1 MERVRIQSIMQ
12 KSTRTSSK
20 KGYIDVKFRTRFIN
34 PLTEKRRE
42 IVSDWYSLP
51 KKKDEDGRIKLSAQ
65 VKSLIFS
72 ELQDKANILYEELT
86 KESLRKRSNITL
98 YEVWHEWHQTRIKQK
113 LVAPKTLAGEDGRYR
128 NHILP
133 HIPKETIL
141 KNIPTSLIKE
151 IIDQLYPI
159 GNHKRIAQSIKS
171 DLSSIFKYAI
181 AHDYITPDQNPM
193 PYITIGR
200 KGLSD
205 ELERLK
211 KSDIEDQYLESWELK
226 EVLSIVRKYNEQYA
240 RIFEFQ
246 ALTGMRIGEV
256 LGLKEEAIDFNKNIA
271 SVIRTRATHG
281 GASEDSYEGNVK
293 NVQSYRN
300 VQLSLRAVEILKEE
314 IQLNHHHIEFNP
326 DYKDHGWIFTSKS
339 IHKPDYNGTPLHY
352 SVLNNFLNS
361 SENGK
366 LNRKGNPR
374 RAGIDIDNKLSF
386 KKHITT
392 HIFRHTHISFL
403 AEQGVPLEAIQDR
416 VGHTRGS
423 RVTQIYLH
431 VTQKT
436 KNTITPMIDQL
447 TK

>member
-1 MERVRIQSIMQ
+1 
-12 KSTRTSSK
+12 
-20 KGYIDVKFRTRFIN
+20 
-34 PLTEKRRE
+34 
-42 IVSDWYSLP
+42 
-51 KKKDEDGRIKLSAQ
+51 
-65 VKSLIFS
+65 
-72 ELQDKANILYEELT
+72 
-86 KESLRKRSNITL
+86 
-98 YEVWHEWHQTRIKQK
+98 
-113 LVAPKTLAGEDGRYR
+113 
-128 NHILP
+128 
-133 HIPKETIL
+133 
-141 KNIPTSLIKE
+141 
-151 IIDQLYPI
+151 
-159 GNHKRIAQSIKS
+159 
-171 DLSSIFKYAI
+171 
-181 AHDYITPDQNPM
+181 M
-193 PYITIGR
+193 PYISIGR

-205 ELERLK
+205 ELDRLK

-240 RIFEFQ
+240 CIFEFQ

-293 NVQSYRN
+293 NLQSYRN
-300 VQLSLRAVEILKEE
+300 VQLSKRAIEILKEE
-314 IQLNHHHIEFNP
+314 IELNHQHIRFNP
-326 DYKDHGWIFTSKS
+326 DYKDNGWIFTSKS

-366 LNRKGNPR
+366 LNRNGNPR

-416 VGHTRGS
+416 VGHSRGS
-423 RVTQIYLH
+423 RVTEIYLH
-431 VTQKT
+431 ITKKT
-436 KNTITPMIDQL
+436 KDQL
-447 TK
+447 YLYLILLHNKCGKSVAKHKKKACPHWTNPLFSRPAISSGGLRKPLNGRGSFIRYFHNINIYIIFDTHNKTHTFVIKIIYKISFIYHYKITKIYKIFIFIIIICINTFIIINIFIIFILKITIKIILKFITNTYIIFYTFVNTFIIIKIFILYIIISFNL

>member
-1 MERVRIQSIMQ
+1 MNQITIQSIIQ
-12 KSTRTSSK
+12 KATK
-20 KGYIDVKFRTRFIN
+20 KSEKQGYIDVKFRTRFIN

-42 IVSDWYSLP
+42 ITTDWYSLP
-51 KKKDEDGRIKLSAQ
+51 NKKDENGRIKISAQ
-65 VKSLIFS
+65 VKAIIYK
-72 ELQDKANILYEELT
+72 ELQEKANQLYEELT
-86 KESLRKRSNITL
+86 KETLRKKTSITL
-98 YEVWHEWHQTRIKQK
+98 DEVWKEWHQMRIEQK

-128 NHILP
+128 NHILKY
-133 HIPKETIL
+133 IPKETIL

-151 IIDQLYPI
+151 ILDQLYPI

-171 DLSSIFKYAI
+171 DFSSIYKYAI
-181 AHDYITPDQNPM
+181 AHDYISPDQNPM

-226 EVLSIVRKYNEQYA
+226 EVLSIVRQYNEQYA

-281 GASEDSYEGNVK
+281 GASENSYEGNVK

-300 VQLSLRAVEILKEE
+300 VQLSKRAVEILQEE
-314 IQLNHHHIEFNP
+314 IELNHHHIEFNP
-326 DYKDHGWIFTSKS
+326 DYKDNGWIFTSKS

-403 AEQGVPLEAIQDR
+403 AEQGIPLEAIQDR

>member
-1 MERVRIQSIMQ
+1 MEQVRIQSIIQ
-12 KSTRTSSK
+12 KSTRASTK

-42 IVSDWYSLP
+42 IVSNWYSLP
-51 KKKDEDGRIKLSAQ
+51 NKKDDDGRIKLSAQ

-72 ELQDKANILYEELT
+72 ELQDKANILYEDLT

-98 YEVWHEWHQTRIKQK
+98 YEVWHEWHQTRIEQK

-171 DLSSIFKYAI
+171 DLSAIFKYAI

-300 VQLSLRAVEILKEE
+300 VQLSLRAIEILKEE

-366 LNRKGNPR
+366 LNRNGNPR